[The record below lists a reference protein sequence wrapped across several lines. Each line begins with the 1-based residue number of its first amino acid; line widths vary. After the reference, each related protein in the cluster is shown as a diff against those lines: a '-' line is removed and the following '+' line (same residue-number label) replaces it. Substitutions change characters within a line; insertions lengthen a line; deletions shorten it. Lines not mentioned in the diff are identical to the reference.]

1 MSVFLRKL
9 PKIGLSVVPAFAY
22 IPPLRSGTA
31 TPPLLSLPRSAAVRA
46 GAHVNKRVL
55 RSKISQHN
63 EVMQIPAIR
72 SLHLL
77 RRFRL
82 LPSFCN
88 AKTCSC
94 IRKTQPHIFNFFI
107 ISKISTFIR
116 NTKILCYEN
125 TDFICAF
132 IRDFVYQ
139 ICAMKKGLNLF
150 C

>member
-72 SLHLL
+72 LLHLL
-77 RRFRL
+77 R
-82 LPSFCN
+82 
-88 AKTCSC
+88 SC

-132 IRDFVYQ
+132 IKDFVYQ

>member
-31 TPPLLSLPRSAAVRA
+31 ASPLLSLPRSAAVRA

-72 SLHLL
+72 SLHML
-77 RRFRL
+77 R
-82 LPSFCN
+82 
-88 AKTCSC
+88 SC